1 MLRASDNPPS
11 PRQKHFVV
19 VPFEVLA
26 FGLIVRGA
34 RKPQIPPFQRIVHLT
49 VAILV
54 LEAWAD
60 AEAVIR
66 RDGHITAVEE
76 LVDVGT
82 KQEAVRDLVIA
93 AASVGDDMRRIECRQ
108 GVLARDGALA
118 VDGLQCEAE
127 CALAKLWS
135 DELLRAVPEELR
147 L

>member
-1 MLRASDNPPS
+1 MLRAADNPPS

-19 VPFEVLA
+19 VPFELLA
-26 FGLIVRGA
+26 FGPSVRGA
-34 RKPQIPPFQRIVHLT
+34 GKPQVPPFQRIVRLT

-93 AASVGDDMRRIECRQ
+93 AASVGADMSRHECRH
-108 GVLARDGALA
+108 VVIALI
-118 VDGLQCEAE
+118 G
-127 CALAKLWS
+127 
-135 DELLRAVPEELR
+135 
-147 L
+147 